1 MGRPRLPTA
10 PPMASRQQGEEIRQQ
25 IVAAAN
31 NLFYRQGYNHT
42 SFSEIA
48 GAANVPR
55 GNFYYY
61 FKSKDEILG
70 AVIATRIAN
79 IRVMLDQWTEQHPDP
94 KKRLKRFADIL
105 LNEQDNITRFGCPM
119 GTLNAELGKTQGDLQ
134 AKAAEMF
141 DLFIDWLKPQFQA
154 LGYGNRSRHLAQHLM
169 AMGQGVSLIA
179 SVYSDTK
186 FLQRE
191 VALIKDWI
199 DSL

>member
-1 MGRPRLPTA
+1 
-10 PPMASRQQGEEIRQQ
+10 MASRQQGEEIRQQ
-25 IVAAAN
+25 IVDAAN
-31 NLFYRQGYNHT
+31 QLFYQQGYNHT

-61 FKSKDEILG
+61 FKSKDEILE
-70 AVIATRIAN
+70 AVIAARTDRIRA
-79 IRVMLDQWTEQHPDP
+79 MLAQWEEQQTDP

-105 LNEQDNITRFGCPM
+105 LSEQDNITRYGCPM
-119 GTLNAELGKTQGDLQ
+119 GTLNAELGKTQVELQ
-134 AKAAEMF
+134 AQAAAMI

-169 AMGQGVSLIA
+169 AMAQGAALIA
-179 SVYSDTK
+179 SVYADAR

-191 VALIKDWI
+191 AAQLKDWI
-199 DSL
+199 DTL